1 MRGIEIRSND
11 IQRDISTQ
19 PGIYRWYMSEILTS
33 KLHVPIEGCE
43 YKENIGYLVYVG
55 IAKSMRQRL
64 VWHTT
69 QKHLPSAV
77 RSGFLSTLR
86 QTLAG
91 LAKVPMDDTETVNS
105 IIDDMFVE
113 FEYYNSKEEASEL
126 EKEYFQTTSLPLN
139 IMGNK
144 HPFGKELKRLRKES
158 KNKFMKKTIKNEKI

>member
-1 MRGIEIRSND
+1 M
-11 IQRDISTQ
+11 
-19 PGIYRWYMSEILTS
+19 
-33 KLHVPIEGCE
+33 
-43 YKENIGYLVYVG
+43 VYVG

-69 QKHLPSAV
+69 QKHFPSAV

-105 IIDDMFVE
+105 IIDEMYVE
-113 FEYYNSKEEASEL
+113 FEYCISKEEASRL
-126 EKEYFQTTSLPLN
+126 EKGYFQSASLPLN
-139 IMGNK
+139 IMGNS

-158 KNKFMKKTIKNEKI
+158 KNKFLTKTI

>member
-1 MRGIEIRSND
+1 MLGIEIRNID
-11 IQRDISTQ
+11 TQKQISTQ
-19 PGIYRWYMSEILTS
+19 PGIYRWYMSEVLAS
-33 KLHVPIEGCE
+33 QLNVPIEGCE
-43 YKENIGYLVYVG
+43 YREDMGYMVYVG

-77 RSGFLSTLR
+77 ISGFLSTLR

-105 IIDDMFVE
+105 ILDDMFVE
-113 FEYYNSKEEASEL
+113 FEYCVSKEEASQL
-126 EKEYFQTTSLPLN
+126 EKGYFQITSLPLN
-139 IMGNK
+139 IMGNS

-158 KNKFMKKTIKNEKI
+158 KNKFFMIHKDVK

>member
-1 MRGIEIRSND
+1 MRGIEIRNKNVQ
-11 IQRDISTQ
+11 INISTQ
-19 PGIYRWYMSEILTS
+19 PGIYRWYMSESLAD
-33 KLHVPIEGCE
+33 KLDVPIDGCQYE
-43 YKENIGYLVYVG
+43 ESVGYMVYVG

-105 IIDDMFVE
+105 ILDDMFVK
-113 FEYYNSKEEASEL
+113 FEYCVSKEEASQL
-126 EKEYFQTTSLPLN
+126 EKGYFQSASLPLN
-139 IMGNK
+139 IMGNS
-144 HPFGKELKRLRKES
+144 HPFAKELKRLRKDS
-158 KNKFMKKTIKNEKI
+158 KNKFMKKN